1 MKRVQVCLTKG
12 NILQY
17 IILLIP
23 EENGPDEIS
32 LHHGRHAD
40 AVSLETL
47 LPKQLDFQGK
57 KYKGIIQLISLEKKD
72 TTRMEFAN

>member
-1 MKRVQVCLTKG
+1 MKRIQVCLTKG

-57 KYKGIIQLISLEKKD
+57 KYKGKFQFISLEKKGP
-72 TTRMEFAN
+72 TRMEFAN